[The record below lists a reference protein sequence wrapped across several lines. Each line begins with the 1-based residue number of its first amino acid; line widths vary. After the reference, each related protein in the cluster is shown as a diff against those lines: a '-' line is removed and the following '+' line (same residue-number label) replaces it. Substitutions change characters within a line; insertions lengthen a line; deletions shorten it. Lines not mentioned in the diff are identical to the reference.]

1 MDSQQGTDGATMTN
15 EMGELV
21 QQWLV
26 QQSGIAGMSCT
37 TVRMGW
43 MVQQDE
49 RMVQRDERMV
59 QWDERMVQQNG
70 MGRLVQQDNKMGWM
84 DSCAKKWDAGWCNNH

>member
-1 MDSQQGTDGATMTN
+1 
-15 EMGELV
+15 MGELV
-21 QQWLV
+21 QRWLV

-37 TVRMGW
+37 TIRMGW

-49 RMVQRDERMV
+49 RMVQ
-59 QWDERMVQQNG
+59 QDERMVQQNG

-84 DSCAKKWDAGWCNNH
+84 DSCAKKWDARWCNNH

>member
-1 MDSQQGTDGATMTN
+1 MDSQQGMDGVTMTN

-49 RMVQRDERMV
+49 RMVQ
-59 QWDERMVQQNG
+59 QNG